1 MERTWGV
8 AVVASA
14 PVVRQGLSLQ
24 LRLRGVHVPSEAA
37 NLRDLDPQVPVGGL
51 VLVADPRHDPQA
63 LSALLVRGTSVVA
76 LHEGV
81 RQAPV
86 SRPGAPGAV
95 RPNGLRPVAPV
106 GARPAPTR
114 RTEPMVQRP
123 AGPRTTAPVVAPA
136 AASPAV
142 AAASG
147 VAGGA
152 PAPRRPSRRGRLV
165 VLDLAGLSDVDV
177 LLEHLAQLCEGSSRR
192 SACRTP
198 LTATERAVHALLGQ
212 GYSNAGIAE
221 LLQLSPKTVEGC
233 VSAVFA
239 KLGLPRDDPARNRRV
254 AAALRWFA
262 TAS

>member
-37 NLRDLDPQVPVGGL
+37 NLRDLDPQLPVGGL

-81 RQAPV
+81 RPAAAV
-86 SRPGAPGAV
+86 RPGAPGAV

-106 GARPAPTR
+106 GTRPAPVR
-114 RTEPMVQRP
+114 RAAPLVQRP
-123 AGPRTTAPVVAPA
+123 AGTRATAPIAAPA
-136 AASPAV
+136 AAA
-142 AAASG
+142 
-147 VAGGA
+147 AGGD
-152 PAPRRPSRRGRLV
+152 PAPRRLSRRGRLV

-192 SACRTP
+192 SAGRTP
-198 LTATERAVHALLGQ
+198 LTSTERAVHALLGQ
-212 GYSNAGIAE
+212 GYSNAGIAD

>member
-81 RQAPV
+81 RPAPV
-86 SRPGAPGAV
+86 ARPGTPGAV
-95 RPNGLRPVAPV
+95 RPNGLRPAAPA
-106 GARPAPTR
+106 GTRPAPAH
-114 RTEPMVQRP
+114 RTAPLVQRP
-123 AGPRTTAPVVAPA
+123 AGARTSAPVATAAAPRPAPA
-136 AASPAV
+136 A
-142 AAASG
+142 
-147 VAGGA
+147 GGD
-152 PAPRRPSRRGRLV
+152 PAPRRLSRRGRLV

-198 LTATERAVHALLGQ
+198 LTSTERAVHALLGQ
-212 GYSNAGIAE
+212 GYSNAGIAD